1 MNDYNDRKA
10 IEIEESESR
19 IAKNLKAML
28 DQAYM
33 HGYSIAKS
41 EDEHERLRLNAD
53 ILASSLEHGGK
64 CHVTMVQ
71 PDGSKARYK
80 IELCEYSA
88 ENGFADIS

>member
-1 MNDYNDRKA
+1 MEAVQIDER
-10 IEIEESESR
+10 ESM

-33 HGYSIAKS
+33 LGYSIAHS
-41 EDEHERLRLNAD
+41 EAEQERLRLNAD

-64 CHVTMVQ
+64 CHVTMAQ

-88 ENGFADIS
+88 EDEFADIS